1 MRLNKNTYP
10 AFETLEQGHY
20 EHLQIDQMFDQLF
33 KGHNGLLEFLQ
44 SLKFTYK
51 QVHKKYYFTNT
62 FKDAI
67 RTAIPKIIDKNKHLN
82 EIPSDCGIIFTDKGF
97 SLYLSNPT
105 DKKLKLL
112 CFGFTKDTLTTYGMI
127 DNDGK
132 FGGFACCLKDGKPY
146 NDTEELN
153 AYLNSMLISLYF
165 IHNCE
170 IEQKV
175 LKPNDKHRENGNKH
189 FNESKSDIIFL
200 DCNWFT
206 ELIRNTPF
214 HVKGHLR
221 WQHHGEG
228 FKKRKLIWISD
239 FEKSGYQRKAKKETI
254 LLENQ

>member
-10 AFETLEQGHY
+10 AFEQLERGEFHN
-20 EHLQIDQMFDQLF
+20 LQIDQMFNTILKDAD
-33 KGHNGLLEFLQ
+33 GLLDFLK
-44 SLKFTYK
+44 SISFTYK
-51 QVHKKYYFTNT
+51 QVNRKYYFTNT

-67 RTAIPKIIDKNKHLN
+67 RTAIPKIIDKNKHIN
-82 EIPSDCGIIFTDKGF
+82 DIPSDCGMIFTDKGF
-97 SLYLSNPT
+97 TVYLSNPT

-127 DNDGK
+127 DNDGN
-132 FGGFACCLKDGKPY
+132 FGGLACSLKDGKPY
-146 NDTEELN
+146 NDIDELN
-153 AYLNSMLISLYF
+153 TYLNSTLISLYF

-170 IEQKV
+170 TDQKII
-175 LKPNDKHRENGNKH
+175 KPNEKHRENGNKH

-221 WQHHGEG
+221 WQHHGEK
-228 FKKRKLIWISD
+228 FTKRKLIWISD
-239 FEKSGYQRKAKKETI
+239 FEKSGYQRKARKELI
-254 LLENQ
+254 LEN